1 MKKSECCSV
10 ISCEF
15 WHLTS
20 VCKYELKSFTV
31 VFMTA
36 SKVSPM
42 IAKTKVGMCCMHS
55 AHTDLWYI
63 SHSKSKKCPRI
74 CNLKNLTLSKGPR
87 MVQWTP
93 VLCLYLDLP
102 SIIICQISFSC
113 HVTTKQLL
121 CPRNKGI
128 LGNNKKLSPRTRKLT
143 LLLSIGSIFRC
154 SPLFQQRVFKYVK

>member
-74 CNLKNLTLSKGPR
+74 CNLKNLTLSKEPR
-87 MVQWTP
+87 MEQWTP

-143 LLLSIGSIFRC
+143 LLLSIRFHIQMFPVVPTTC
-154 SPLFQQRVFKYVK
+154 F